1 MIGDMESTLLIDAA
15 YRANFDL
22 PQIPEPDGSYVLNQK
37 LWYVYKEKARES
49 VPVTHPALWGL
60 RIAHP
65 VRTSNAEAHADM
77 YNLNTSL
84 TSKDETRTLTYR
96 ADTYCC
102 FVCGRVRNLRSFK
115 EPRTKRQVNVFSIYM
130 YFPLSHTSLTEVSAW
145 KTRQRYGIIN
155 RIENNSHFLYPWISF
170 L

>member
-77 YNLNTSL
+77 YNTRSL
-84 TSKDETRTLTYR
+84 
-96 ADTYCC
+96 
-102 FVCGRVRNLRSFK
+102 
-115 EPRTKRQVNVFSIYM
+115 
-130 YFPLSHTSLTEVSAW
+130 SL
-145 KTRQRYGIIN
+145 
-155 RIENNSHFLYPWISF
+155 FLKARHGCI
-170 L
+170 

>member
-1 MIGDMESTLLIDAA
+1 MCLFCLCVSPGFPLGGQFNLLLTGI
-15 YRANFDL
+15 YRNGVGISHLRPFHV
-22 PQIPEPDGSYVLNQK
+22 Q
-37 LWYVYKEKARES
+37 
-49 VPVTHPALWGL
+49 GL
-60 RIAHP
+60 RNANYRE
-65 VRTSNAEAHADM
+65 RTTQKAHADM

-115 EPRTKRQVNVFSIYM
+115 VPRTKRQVNVFSIYM

-155 RIENNSHFLYPWISF
+155 RIENNSHFLYP
-170 L
+170 

>member
-65 VRTSNAEAHADM
+65 VRTSNA
-77 YNLNTSL
+77 
-84 TSKDETRTLTYR
+84 
-96 ADTYCC
+96 DTTPIQRQISCNNQNDKKL
-102 FVCGRVRNLRSFK
+102 RVNA
-115 EPRTKRQVNVFSIYM
+115 NIYSI
-130 YFPLSHTSLTEVSAW
+130 
-145 KTRQRYGIIN
+145 
-155 RIENNSHFLYPWISF
+155 
-170 L
+170 

>member
-65 VRTSNAEAHADM
+65 VRTSNAEA
-77 YNLNTSL
+77 
-84 TSKDETRTLTYR
+84 
-96 ADTYCC
+96 
-102 FVCGRVRNLRSFK
+102 
-115 EPRTKRQVNVFSIYM
+115 PRRYVQLEYLFDQ
-130 YFPLSHTSLTEVSAW
+130 
-145 KTRQRYGIIN
+145 QRWNKNIN
-155 RIENNSHFLYPWISF
+155 ISRRH
-170 L
+170 LLLLCLWQG